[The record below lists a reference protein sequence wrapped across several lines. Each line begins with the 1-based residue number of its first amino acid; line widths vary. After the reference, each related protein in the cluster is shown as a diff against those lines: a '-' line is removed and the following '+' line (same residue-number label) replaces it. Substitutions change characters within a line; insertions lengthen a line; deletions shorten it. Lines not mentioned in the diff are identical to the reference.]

1 MEPTLHS
8 EGSLPGPVPER
19 FNESYPVSLLILRAF
34 FGLAE
39 GVMAVYII
47 FGFYDIFAYFYAS
60 YLAIA
65 ITIILPLARCTRC
78 FYYGKVCHI
87 CWGKVASFLYP
98 KGREELF
105 KENFKYSV
113 FLYPVWMIP
122 LLVGLLQL
130 ARLRSL
136 KALLIFAIY
145 LVILFISRRFLQWH
159 AGCKR
164 CHQRLFCPG
173 AAGFRRKRRYL
184 APDAGAEGSVN

>member
-1 MEPTLHS
+1 MEPTPHS
-8 EGSLPGPVPER
+8 EKSLPGPVPER
-19 FNESYPVSLLILRAF
+19 FDESYPPLLLALRAL

-39 GVMAVYII
+39 AIMAVYII
-47 FGFYDIFAYFYAS
+47 FGLYSIFAYFYAS

-65 ITIILPLARCTRC
+65 ITIILPLARCIRC

-87 CWGKVASFLYP
+87 CGGKAASFLYP

-122 LLVGLLQL
+122 LLAGLVQL
-130 ARLRSL
+130 VRLRGL
-136 KALLIFAIY
+136 QALLIFVIY
-145 LVILFISRRFLQWH
+145 LAILFISRRFLQWH

-173 AAGFRRKRRYL
+173 AASFRRKKRYL
-184 APDAGAEGSVN
+184 APAAVGEGFIN